1 VVDFENKI
9 AQPIGRTWNP
19 DSKFRKL
26 IMPKVK
32 TKIGTLIEPIDK
44 DDLVKNEIRKK
55 KSK

>member
-1 VVDFENKI
+1 MVDFENKI

-44 DDLVKNEIRKK
+44 DDLIKNDIRKK